1 MKSKQYLKKI
11 KPYQMEHLFVS
22 NGHTQLVLVPENE
35 MDTLLLDKIMS
46 AGDIE
51 IEYIRQPV
59 GILGRSVRGGVI
71 IRPKLHKNIEDLK
84 LIDDPH
90 NYTNDSI

>member
-1 MKSKQYLKKI
+1 
-11 KPYQMEHLFVS
+11 MEHLFIT

-59 GILGRSVRGGVI
+59 GILGRSVKGGVI
-71 IRPKLHKNIEDLK
+71 IRPKLHKTIEDIK
-84 LIDDPH
+84 LIDDPN
-90 NYTNDSI
+90 NYNNDSI

>member
-1 MKSKQYLKKI
+1 
-11 KPYQMEHLFVS
+11 MEHLFVS

-35 MDTLLLDKIMS
+35 MDSLLLDKIMS

-59 GILGRSVRGGVI
+59 GILGRSVKGGVI
-71 IRPKLHKNIEDLK
+71 IRPKLHKNIEDLT
-84 LIDDPH
+84 LIDDPLK
-90 NYTNDSI
+90 YNDDTI